1 MRVFVV
7 VLLFFTYQFSWSQSY
22 IDSGIRHYNAD
33 EFKEAL
39 IDFEEAEKVK
49 SMFTVNAI
57 SKLQIYRAKTLWQL
71 NKSNEKISDEII
83 DQLVMDLSSA
93 VAADSM
99 YSTDANAIINDLYI
113 LVKSQAE
120 DLYKKAGKEKDVWTR
135 IGILD
140 DYISRLFKVQEI
152 KNTDEVELAIAKA
165 HHEIGD
171 IYFAEED
178 IMFLSKAGE
187 YYQSAIE
194 HYEIARYN
202 DPYSKDIIKSL
213 LDLSKKMDDPER
225 VEEYAKLL
233 ELAGG

>member
-7 VLLFFTYQFSWSQSY
+7 VLLFFGYQFSWSQSY

-49 SMFTVNAI
+49 SMFTAKAI
-57 SKLQIYRAKTLWQL
+57 GKLQIYRAKTIWEL
-71 NKSNEKISDEII
+71 NKSNEKITDETI
-83 DQLVMDLSSA
+83 DQLLLDLSNA
-93 VAADSM
+93 VSVDSI
-99 YSTDANAIINDLYI
+99 YVEDANTITNGLYS
-113 LVKSQAE
+113 LVQAQVE
-120 DLYKKAGKEKDVWTR
+120 DLYKKASKEKDVWTR

-140 DYISRLFKVQEI
+140 DYISRLFKIQEI
-152 KNTDEVELAIAKA
+152 KNTEEVELAIAKA

-202 DPYSKDIIKSL
+202 DPYSKDIIKAL
-213 LDLSKKMDDPER
+213 LDLSKKMDDPAR
-225 VEEYAKLL
+225 VEEYSKLL